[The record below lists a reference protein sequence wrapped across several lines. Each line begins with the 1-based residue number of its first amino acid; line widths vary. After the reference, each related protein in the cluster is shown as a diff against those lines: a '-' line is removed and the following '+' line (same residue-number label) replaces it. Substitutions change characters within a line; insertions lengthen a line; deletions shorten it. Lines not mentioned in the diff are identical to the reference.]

1 MDSKELQ
8 QIVACGETSTVQF
21 KEHFSNQ
28 DSIAAEMVAM
38 SNACGGMILFGIK
51 DKTGEITGLRYPE
64 IQQINS
70 ILANIATNLLRP
82 VIYIQTETVIID
94 DRAVLVA
101 RIAEGDNKPYKDLH
115 GVIWTKQGAD
125 KRKVMEN
132 SEIIRLFQCSGMLYA
147 DEQPIPFTS
156 EKDVNG
162 SILDEFIR
170 KEYGREKESFGVPYT
185 ELLQNLNILKENRM
199 TLAGLLFFGKN
210 PQQFR
215 PTFMIKAVSFFGNNI
230 AGINY
235 RDSKDITGTL
245 PELFDKG
252 MSFLK
257 ANLHSVQAGR
267 GFNSIGQLE
276 ISEIALEELLQN
288 ALVHRDYTR
297 NAPVRLLIF
306 DNRVEIISPGCLPD
320 GLTVESIKLGT
331 AVVRNPFVA
340 NFCAKMMPYRGLGSG
355 IIRALREEPNLEF
368 VNDSERMQFVSVI
381 NRVYDDKINDPINVT
396 EGINEGIND
405 PINVTEGINEGIN
418 DPINVTEGINEGIND
433 PINIGEGINEIE
445 TLILAFLEKK
455 PGAKG
460 GEIIQFLQKGTS
472 TIERYLRSLKEKNL
486 IEYRGSRKTGGYFK
500 K

>member
-1 MDSKELQ
+1 
-8 QIVACGETSTVQF
+8 
-21 KEHFSNQ
+21 
-28 DSIAAEMVAM
+28 
-38 SNACGGMILFGIK
+38 
-51 DKTGEITGLRYPE
+51 
-64 IQQINS
+64 
-70 ILANIATNLLRP
+70 
-82 VIYIQTETVIID
+82 
-94 DRAVLVA
+94 
-101 RIAEGDNKPYKDLH
+101 
-115 GVIWTKQGAD
+115 
-125 KRKVMEN
+125 
-132 SEIIRLFQCSGMLYA
+132 
-147 DEQPIPFTS
+147 
-156 EKDVNG
+156 
-162 SILDEFIR
+162 
-170 KEYGREKESFGVPYT
+170 
-185 ELLQNLNILKENRM
+185 
-199 TLAGLLFFGKN
+199 
-210 PQQFR
+210 
-215 PTFMIKAVSFFGNNI
+215 
-230 AGINY
+230 
-235 RDSKDITGTL
+235 
-245 PELFDKG
+245 